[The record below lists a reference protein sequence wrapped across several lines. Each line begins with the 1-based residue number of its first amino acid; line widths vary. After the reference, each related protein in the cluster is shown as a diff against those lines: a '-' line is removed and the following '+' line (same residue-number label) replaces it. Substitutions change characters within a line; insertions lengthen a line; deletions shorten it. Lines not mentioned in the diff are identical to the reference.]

1 MPPAW
6 YVFAEMIL
14 TCCPCCS
21 RHCGWRL
28 MLVKQCESTVA
39 AAPPAGEHMH
49 YFTLSQVVQVC
60 YIRMQEWKQQTTYC
74 FTGRGWHINRHYF
87 V

>member
-1 MPPAW
+1 
-6 YVFAEMIL
+6 
-14 TCCPCCS
+14 
-21 RHCGWRL
+21 
-28 MLVKQCESTVA
+28 
-39 AAPPAGEHMH
+39 MH

-60 YIRMQEWKQQTTYC
+60 YIRMQEWKQQTAYC